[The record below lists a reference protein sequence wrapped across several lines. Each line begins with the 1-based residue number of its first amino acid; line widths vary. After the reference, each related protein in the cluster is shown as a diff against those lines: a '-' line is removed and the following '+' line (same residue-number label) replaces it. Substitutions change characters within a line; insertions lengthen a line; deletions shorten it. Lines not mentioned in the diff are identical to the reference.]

1 MDLLLV
7 NLALL
12 GYRPADLTKLPAY
25 CQAVSDATGYHPAK
39 YPVVDATPSG
49 RPQVCTRQ
57 PSRRRDARAIAPQS
71 MPLFRRARRA
81 GGAGAGNRR
90 GPLSGKWNVIF
101 WLEKRGLTAS
111 EELVDRI
118 LARGKRSR
126 TTLTEE
132 EIREEIAATPR
143 A

>member
-1 MDLLLV
+1 VHAAAIAKAGRKGD
-7 NLALL
+7 A
-12 GYRPADLTKLPAY
+12 PA
-25 CQAVSDATGYHPAK
+25 
-39 YPVVDATPSG
+39 VDAVYSG
-49 RPQVCTRQ
+49 VPAALVGREQEIDV
-57 PSRRRDARAIAPQS
+57 
-71 MPLFRRARRA
+71 
-81 GGAGAGNRR
+81 

-111 EELVDRI
+111 DELVDRI

-132 EIREEIAATPR
+132 EIRQEIGATDG